1 MRLGKEDMP
10 LDPDAEREL
19 AAVDAG
25 LLGVDVAP
33 ELEDL
38 AELARDARGQAPA
51 PESDFAARL
60 DEWAAAGFPRDGRLG
75 DGGEGE
81 RGPVL
86 RPLRERLRSTPPR
99 RLLLPVGAA
108 ATLLVAAAVGISVSD
123 QVGGPSQT
131 GSSIQAAPGSAEPS
145 SGGGSA
151 PAQSSDNVQRE
162 GKSAQPNV
170 TEAPFAFGAPGDS
183 NSGAL
188 TSAGPRKVAQTADL
202 VLSTE
207 PQDVRD
213 VADQVVGVV
222 DRYGGYVVSSNVTS
236 GREPAPAPVPLDSS
250 SKGGSSQQGSG
261 TFELKIPAQ
270 HLQDALGDMSKLAH
284 VTSRT
289 EGVKDITKHFDAAKN
304 HLHDLNVQ
312 RAELLRKLGNAITV
326 TEQEALK
333 ARLQVV
339 ENQLAAAR
347 DQYRQVQ
354 SRIRLVPVSVEI
366 RGQAGVNAG
375 GGGGWGIDDAFRDA
389 GRVLTVI
396 AGILLISL
404 AVLVPIGLI
413 GGLAWLT
420 ARAVVRKRREDALE

>member
-1 MRLGKEDMP
+1 MEPMVRP
-10 LDPDAEREL
+10 
-19 AAVDAG
+19 AAPRAQG
-25 LLGVDVAP
+25 
-33 ELEDL
+33 DL
-38 AELARDARGQAPA
+38 AP
-51 PESDFAARL
+51 
-60 DEWAAAGFPRDGRLG
+60 
-75 DGGEGE
+75 
-81 RGPVL
+81 
-86 RPLRERLRSTPPR
+86 
-99 RLLLPVGAA
+99 
-108 ATLLVAAAVGISVSD
+108 
-123 QVGGPSQT
+123 
-131 GSSIQAAPGSAEPS
+131 
-145 SGGGSA
+145 
-151 PAQSSDNVQRE
+151 QS
-162 GKSAQPNV
+162 
-170 TEAPFAFGAPGDS
+170 
-183 NSGAL
+183 
-188 TSAGPRKVAQTADL
+188 GPRKVAQTADL

-207 PQDVRD
+207 PQDVRN
-213 VADQVVGVV
+213 VADGVVGVV

-236 GREPAPAPVPLDSS
+236 GKAPAPTPVPLDSS

-261 TFELKIPAQ
+261 TFQLKLPAR
-270 HLQDALGDMSKLAH
+270 HLQAALGDLSKLAH

-375 GGGGWGIDDAFRDA
+375 GDGGWGIDDAFRDA

-404 AVLVPIGLI
+404 AVLVPIGLL

-420 ARAVVRKRREDALE
+420 ARAVIRKRREDALE